1 MVTVPSGWLLGLST
15 RIWWLALMDWSGS
28 DSAASEGVG
37 TGWFLIFRR
46 RASAARPD
54 RARIAG
60 EVSGCGDVEVFEGG
74 LRALRG
80 AIVLLVGRIDGRLSR
95 PRRASART
103 PDAPAGTM
111 IPPLM
116 LVATTRIS
124 PTGVGAA
131 GINMSDRIGAVAATF
146 EPGLS
151 CPPGA
156 NTVSAIIDKATHAPA
171 TASTMSRERRSPGLA
186 AADPRSV
193 GRHRDWAFFN
203 GGN

>member
-1 MVTVPSGWLLGLST
+1 MDESEVKHVEREHSPGRAPERKRLRERKPLGQ
-15 RIWWLALMDWSGS
+15 R
-28 DSAASEGVG
+28 
-37 TGWFLIFRR
+37 
-46 RASAARPD
+46 
-54 RARIAG
+54 
-60 EVSGCGDVEVFEGG
+60 
-74 LRALRG
+74 LR
-80 AIVLLVGRIDGRLSR
+80 
-95 PRRASART
+95 
-103 PDAPAGTM
+103 
-111 IPPLM
+111 PPLM

-131 GINMSDRIGAVAATF
+131 CINMSDRIGAVAATF